1 MKENWEKAFD
11 TVIASEGGY
20 QLTTLQGD
28 AGGQT
33 YAGIARVPNPQWE
46 GWALI
51 DQGKTPPK
59 EMVMHFYK
67 TAIWDKIKGDDL
79 PTGLDYLVYDFAV
92 NAGPGQSAKM
102 LQRAV
107 GVADDGAIGNMTLA
121 AVRSHNAQDLIEE
134 FTKKKAEF
142 YDAIVA
148 KRPENGRFLKGWLN
162 RVAHS
167 KDVAETMLG

>member
-1 MKENWEKAFD
+1 MKENWQHAFD
-11 TVIASEGGY
+11 TVIESEGGY
-20 QLTTLQGD
+20 KLTTLQGD

-33 YAGIARVPNPQWE
+33 YAGIARVPNPNWE
-46 GWALI
+46 GWAVI
-51 DQGKTPPK
+51 DKGETPSK

-67 TAIWDKIKGDDL
+67 SHIWDKVHGDDL

-92 NAGPGQSAKM
+92 NAGPGQSAKL

-107 GVADDGAIGNMTLA
+107 GVTDDGAIGNGTLA
-121 AVRSHNAQDLIEE
+121 AVNAHNATDVIEK
-134 FTKKKAEF
+134 FTKQKEAF

-167 KDVAETMLG
+167 KGIAETMVG